1 MFSVI
6 MTLIFGSPMEV
17 MIWKA
22 GWKFALTRS
31 GAQCVMTFGIT
42 KMQLLCAG
50 SWDMQRGVSED
61 HLRNQYY
68 KKKNKKRKKKKKST
82 ISCYDSTT
90 STMESA

>member
-17 MIWKA
+17 IIWKA
-22 GWKFALTRS
+22 GWKFVLMGS

-42 KMQLLCAG
+42 KMQLLYAG
-50 SWDMQRGVSED
+50 SWDMQHGVSED

-68 KKKNKKRKKKKKST
+68 KKKEKKKGKRVL
-82 ISCYDSTT
+82 
-90 STMESA
+90 